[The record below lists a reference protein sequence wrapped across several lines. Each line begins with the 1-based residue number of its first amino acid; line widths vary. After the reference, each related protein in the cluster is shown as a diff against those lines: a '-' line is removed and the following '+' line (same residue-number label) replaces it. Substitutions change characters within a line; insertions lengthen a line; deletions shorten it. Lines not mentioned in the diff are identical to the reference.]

1 MHPEK
6 RIEVAGGFHHVYSRG
21 NQRDPIFL
29 DELDYVAFLRRLAK
43 VIAKFGWLC
52 HSFCLMPNHFHLLIE
67 TPEPNRGAGMQVL
80 NLSYA
85 RWFNWRH
92 RRVGHVFQGPYGLTH
107 VLHDAHLMELCRYI
121 AMNPVRAFLVADP
134 ADWPWSSYR
143 ATGGLEPAPAYLT
156 VDRIQAYFAQPGR
169 SGAEEFRDFVAVAV
183 VSLDLVA

>member
-1 MHPEK
+1 
-6 RIEVAGGFHHVYSRG
+6 
-21 NQRDPIFL
+21 
-29 DELDYVAFLRRLAK
+29 
-43 VIAKFGWLC
+43 
-52 HSFCLMPNHFHLLIE
+52 
-67 TPEPNRGAGMQVL
+67 
-80 NLSYA
+80 
-85 RWFNWRH
+85 
-92 RRVGHVFQGPYGLTH
+92 
-107 VLHDAHLMELCRYI
+107 MELCRYI